1 MKKPAILIV
10 EDDPVLLRILCKI
23 VENGGYTA
31 LPAMNAV
38 DAFETLKDEIPE
50 LILEDISLPDLNGVE
65 LIHCIRNIPGFENIP
80 VVFVSAS
87 SSRITAVRDLNNIL
101 TNYLVKPLRPA
112 ELLLVIDEML
122 QLTTQKAG

>member
-1 MKKPAILIV
+1 MKKPAILVV

-23 VENGGYTA
+23 VENGGYIA

-38 DAFETLKDEIPE
+38 NALDTLKDETPE

-65 LIHCIRNIPGFENIP
+65 LIHCIRNIPGYEKIP

-87 SSRITAVRDLNNIL
+87 SSSIATARDLNNIL
-101 TNYLVKPLRPA
+101 ANYLIKPLKPA
-112 ELLLVIDEML
+112 ELLLVIKEML
-122 QLTTQKAG
+122 ELTPQQAG